1 VTRAVALAL
10 VLAACQGVDPW
21 EALVV
26 SVVATGLVLADAL
39 RRREPDLAI
48 GLAATVTVGAV
59 AAGTAAGLGVPQT
72 GVALAVTALVA
83 AGVGSVAPSRW
94 ARTALATTVV
104 LCGAGLVLAAEVPTA
119 LADVL
124 LLTGGLLGVSG
135 LMARR
140 IDIGMAGGTAITL
153 ATWIRLGDAG
163 IDASEPY
170 LAPVAALLLLAG
182 LRDGWT
188 SASSWVTTGPAIA
201 MVGGAALVERLAGG
215 GGAHALVAGAVGIAA
230 VAAGGSRRLAAPL
243 VLGTALLVVLAGH
256 ESLAVTAG
264 VPTWAWLALGGTI
277 LLGTGIALERAQVGP
292 LETGRRLV
300 DVVQERY
307 R

>member
-153 ATWIRLGDAG
+153 ATWIRLETP
-163 IDASEPY
+163 ASTP
-170 LAPVAALLLLAG
+170 
-182 LRDGWT
+182 
-188 SASSWVTTGPAIA
+188 ASRTWRRWPRCSCSPASTTDP
-201 MVGGAALVERLAGG
+201 RRR
-215 GGAHALVAGAVGIAA
+215 AHG
-230 VAAGGSRRLAAPL
+230 
-243 VLGTALLVVLAGH
+243 
-256 ESLAVTAG
+256 
-264 VPTWAWLALGGTI
+264 
-277 LLGTGIALERAQVGP
+277 
-292 LETGRRLV
+292 
-300 DVVQERY
+300 
-307 R
+307 